1 MFEEI
6 KGVQTQGVEDSTSTT
21 DPYSMFLFTM
31 RSPKTRE
38 KCTGRLRMFFDFLV
52 FLEIQWKS
60 VPKCSVIEQ
69 KIMLIIVTGGLLAV
83 LYGIFNIKKKEL
95 REKR

>member
-1 MFEEI
+1 
-6 KGVQTQGVEDSTSTT
+6 
-21 DPYSMFLFTM
+21 
-31 RSPKTRE
+31 
-38 KCTGRLRMFFDFLV
+38 
-52 FLEIQWKS
+52 
-60 VPKCSVIEQ
+60 VIEQ